1 MSLIDK
7 SLVILDYEAEN
18 KDEVLHALADL
29 AESAGRLNDKALY
42 IEELYHR
49 EAEAP
54 TNVGF
59 STAIPHGRTDA
70 VKEATLMFIRLTKE
84 IPWNDEYVHMVF
96 GIAVPE
102 SEPSRVHLAMLAK
115 VARKIMKEE
124 LRIALDNCTDCE
136 GILSL
141 LDE

>member
-1 MSLIDK
+1 MSLINTD
-7 SLVILDYEAEN
+7 LVLLDYDAEN
-18 KDEVLHALADL
+18 KDEVLLALADL
-29 AESAGRLNDKALY
+29 VESAGRLNDKAMY

-70 VKEATLMFIRLTKE
+70 VKETSLMFIRLNKE
-84 IPWNDEYVHMVF
+84 IPWNDEHVHMIF

-102 SEPSRVHLAMLAK
+102 SEPSKVHLTMLAS

-124 LRIALDNCTDCE
+124 LRLALDSCATCDE
-136 GILSL
+136 IVALLS
-141 LDE
+141 D

>member
-1 MSLIDK
+1 MVGIRDAFGEVGDLESLKKRYKLTAQDIARCGKKSNFSQVKKETRRMSLIDK

-59 STAIPHGRTDA
+59 FHRDPAWKNGC
-70 VKEATLMFIRLTKE
+70 
-84 IPWNDEYVHMVF
+84 
-96 GIAVPE
+96 G
-102 SEPSRVHLAMLAK
+102 
-115 VARKIMKEE
+115 
-124 LRIALDNCTDCE
+124 
-136 GILSL
+136 
-141 LDE
+141 

>member
-1 MSLIDK
+1 MNLIDTD
-7 SLVILDYEAEN
+7 LVLLDQSAET
-18 KDEVLHALADL
+18 KDEVLHILADL

-42 IEELYHR
+42 IEELYVR

-54 TNVGF
+54 TNIGF

-70 VKEATLMFIRLTKE
+70 VKDATLMFIRLKEE
-84 IPWNDEYVHMVF
+84 IPWNDDQVHMIF

-102 SEPSRVHLAMLAK
+102 STDCRVHLAMLAK

-124 LRIALDNCTDCE
+124 LRNALDTASTCAE
-136 GILSL
+136 IVAL
-141 LDE
+141 LED

>member
-1 MSLIDK
+1 MELIDND
-7 SLVILDYEAEN
+7 LVLLDQSAEN
-18 KDEVLHALADL
+18 KDEVIHMLADL

-54 TNVGF
+54 TNIGF

-70 VKEATLMFIRLTKE
+70 VKDAALMFIRLNKE
-84 IPWNDEYVHMVF
+84 IPWNEDQVHMIF

-102 SEPSRVHLAMLAK
+102 SVDCKIHLAMLAK
-115 VARKIMKEE
+115 VARKLMKEE
-124 LRIALDNCTDCE
+124 LRDALDAASTCDE
-136 GILSL
+136 VVAL
-141 LDE
+141 LKD